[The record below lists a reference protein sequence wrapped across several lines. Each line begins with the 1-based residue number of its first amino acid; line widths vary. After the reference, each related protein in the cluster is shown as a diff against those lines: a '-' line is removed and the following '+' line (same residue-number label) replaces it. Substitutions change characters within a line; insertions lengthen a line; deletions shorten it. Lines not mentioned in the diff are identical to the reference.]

1 MHISPRPARRA
12 LTGALA
18 VGLALAT
25 TGCLFGG
32 GGGGGGG
39 GDSTP
44 TTGSLM
50 VSASFSAPTG
60 VQCLGTSTFTYTPIT
75 LVGTGGVAS
84 TVVHTVPA
92 VGTASNNRCPLSDA
106 ALDLRF
112 GTWRVNWSATGS
124 SCTVD
129 IRTTKWVRFNDSLV
143 CTTSLSG

>member
-1 MHISPRPARRA
+1 MTLSPTPVRRA

-32 GGGGGGG
+32 GGGGG
-39 GDSTP
+39 DSTP

-50 VSASFSAPTG
+50 VSASFSASTG
-60 VQCLGTSTFTYTPIT
+60 VQCLGTSTFTYTPIAT
-75 LVGTGGVAS
+75 AGTEGVAT
-84 TVVHTVPA
+84 TVVHTVA
-92 VGTASNNRCPLSDA
+92 ATGTASNNRCPLGDVA
-106 ALDLRF
+106 TNLRF

-129 IRTTKWVRFNDSLV
+129 VRTTKWVRFNDSLV
-143 CTTSLSG
+143 CTTSL